1 VKEYSGKLLDK
12 ALDSIEGA
20 EGLLNM
26 NKAEIAAGRA
36 Y

>member
-1 VKEYSGKLLDK
+1 MKEHSRKLLSK

-26 NKAEIAAGRA
+26 GKEE
-36 Y
+36 